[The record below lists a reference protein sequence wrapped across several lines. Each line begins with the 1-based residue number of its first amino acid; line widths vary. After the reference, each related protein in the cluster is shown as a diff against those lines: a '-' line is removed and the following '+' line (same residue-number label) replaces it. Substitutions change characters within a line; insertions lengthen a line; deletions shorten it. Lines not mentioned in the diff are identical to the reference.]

1 MNFFA
6 ILAAAFASLVS
17 SDLEVSSSRTN
28 VDVWKEGNVPYEIAK
43 EFGTKHFLFALML
56 PTAKIKILKISYS
69 LFWFLGDSESS
80 LIKECMIEL
89 MKTTCVHFTP
99 RFNNEVDYVVFM
111 KYRHP
116 TQNHGFDLFSN
127 ILS

>member
-43 EFGTKHFLFALML
+43 EFGTKHFPFVTINALYHRF
-56 PTAKIKILKISYS
+56 KIK
-69 LFWFLGDSESS
+69 
-80 LIKECMIEL
+80 
-89 MKTTCVHFTP
+89 
-99 RFNNEVDYVVFM
+99 
-111 KYRHP
+111 
-116 TQNHGFDLFSN
+116 
-127 ILS
+127 